1 MKEPAKI
8 LVPLTCVTNLGEY
21 VLTLPQLFDQYS
33 QDQTL
38 SFSLK
43 TLPMVTD
50 FLLSEGGD
58 NDNPE
63 VVYDSTH
70 IWIISAARIIE
81 DCYAGHILLIPSL
94 SSSGMKQLLAD
105 TDYLQNVLSAI
116 EIEPFGR
123 MADLVYGLSLNE
135 EALKEEALRNDL
147 KHDPVILKCILKMRT
162 KIN

>member
-1 MKEPAKI
+1 M
-8 LVPLTCVTNLGEY
+8 
-21 VLTLPQLFDQYS
+21 
-33 QDQTL
+33 
-38 SFSLK
+38 
-43 TLPMVTD
+43 
-50 FLLSEGGD
+50 
-58 NDNPE
+58 
-63 VVYDSTH
+63 
-70 IWIISAARIIE
+70 
-81 DCYAGHILLIPSL
+81 